1 MIKHHIIWDRYKDDP
16 FEPFDVPGLPHP
28 LRISMA
34 RMPWLLTAPGWEGFL
49 EEIVE
54 SEATTDGV
62 VINSFDDLERVYV
75 DCYSGNMEGK
85 KVWTLGP
92 LSLVHKDPDNK
103 AARDL
108 QFITGFTAG
117 CSSESC
123 LGSCLQSSDQQ
134 MDHHQGKAMDQ
145 LIRFSSHEFDL
156 SARLQAN
163 FSLI

>member
-1 MIKHHIIWDRYKDDP
+1 
-16 FEPFDVPGLPHP
+16 
-28 LRISMA
+28 MA

-103 AARDL
+103 AARGNGVS
-108 QFITGFTAG
+108 IVGG
-117 CSSESC
+117 EE
-123 LGSCLQSSDQQ
+123 
-134 MDHHQGKAMDQ
+134 HQV
-145 LIRFSSHEFDL
+145 IR
-156 SARLQAN
+156 
-163 FSLI
+163 